1 MRHNAAI
8 SLGKSEQGMMKQIL
22 ARTLC
27 VAALL
32 SAVSAAQA
40 ALYNFNVLR
49 TAGGTTG
56 WNVQLEST
64 DFITWNV
71 LGIQS
76 LGGADAATVPADTI
90 NFSFFDGP
98 DVMLDNQ
105 VLMVSGSGG
114 TNVGPNPLLGGDWD
128 MDPFKFNTPL
138 GSRQLQPTGPNSN
151 VFTGSFTL
159 DNSLQAKYLQM
170 RIQGPVEQW
179 NSDIIPVVPEMPGG
193 VLLLAALVPV
203 GFIARKRF
211 AA

>member
-64 DFITWNV
+64 DLINWNV

-76 LGGADAATVPADTI
+76 LAGSDMATAPADTI
-90 NFSFFDGP
+90 NFSFFDGS
-98 DVMLDNQ
+98 DVTVSNQ
-105 VLMVSGSGG
+105 ILMVSGAGG
-114 TNVGPNPLLGGDWD
+114 TNIGPNPLLGGDWE

-138 GSRQLQPTGPNSN
+138 GARQLQPSGPNSN
-151 VFTGSFTL
+151 IFTGSFTL
-159 DNSLQAKYLQM
+159 ESGDARYLQM

-179 NSDIIPVVPEMPGG
+179 NSDIVPLVPEMPGN

>member
-1 MRHNAAI
+1 
-8 SLGKSEQGMMKQIL
+8 MMKQIF

-27 VAALL
+27 VAAML

-56 WNVQLEST
+56 WNVQLQSY
-64 DFITWNV
+64 DMITWNV

-76 LGGADAATVPADTI
+76 LAGADMATANADTI

-98 DVMLDNQ
+98 NVDTDNQ
-105 VLMVSGSGG
+105 ILMVAGSGG
-114 TNVGPNPLLGGDWD
+114 TNVGPNPLLGGEWE

-138 GSRQLQPTGPNSN
+138 GARQLQPSGPNSN
-151 VFTGSFTL
+151 IFTGSFTL
-159 DNSLQAKYLQM
+159 DDSLQVKYLQM

-179 NSDIIPVVPEMPGG
+179 NSDIIPVGLTPEMPGS